1 MFKKSEDVNLM
12 EWIHYLL
19 LPKIFKT
26 KNFQKLQILIF
37 ELSWKI
43 WNGKNQTNLLI
54 SNISKSIFFRWV
66 RKIRFLRVQTIN
78 CKFCLNNLIGL
89 NQEKR
94 LIK

>member
-37 ELSWKI
+37 ELS
-43 WNGKNQTNLLI
+43 
-54 SNISKSIFFRWV
+54 
-66 RKIRFLRVQTIN
+66 
-78 CKFCLNNLIGL
+78 
-89 NQEKR
+89 
-94 LIK
+94 